1 MLRWNSLILWAAIV
15 VGGLGAGIERAA
27 GEPVSAVGAISKV
40 TVYRGQALVT
50 RRVEVEAPAGTAE
63 LVVPGLPANILPE
76 SIYAQSS
83 GDVKILSVRYR
94 QHAVSEDTR
103 EEVRQLD
110 AQIESVNHNL
120 KVATEQSE
128 HLKVQWK
135 MFESLRDFTVTAEKS
150 DLNRGLLTFEP
161 IDNLTGLIEKKGTD
175 YLNRRLELEDTLAD
189 LQNKLS
195 LLDRQRKDLMAGQ
208 SKTER
213 EAVVFLAG
221 AGPRLAL
228 EISYLVNGAGW
239 QQQYNLRANP
249 DRSTVAIEYNAVVN
263 QTSGED
269 WNGVL
274 LSLSTAEP
282 TMVAAAPVLDP
293 MLVGLGARGQVL
305 AQQPEPGALQQVA
318 ANQQAGPLSPGDQ
331 VRQMQQQRKVSISKG
346 IAANAELNE
355 LALSNQTLYFN
366 STQKDI
372 EQFQRQMAEVARVEG
387 VSVTYDL
394 PGKLTLPSRSD
405 QQLVTVATITTKA
418 EFTLIASPL
427 LTDYVYLQADMVN
440 SSDTI
445 LLPGP
450 ASIFR
455 DGQFVGRGNV
465 PLVTSGERFTA
476 GFGIDSQ
483 VQVAHELEEKTTRIQ
498 GGNRIDTYTYRIA
511 LRNYKNSPVGLR
523 LLDRLPYTED
533 SSIRIELGKTEP
545 TLSTDAEYVRTIGKK
560 GILRWDLQLG
570 ANTIDDKATI
580 VRYSYTMEY
589 DRNMQIQPR
598 RPSGRQ

>member
-1 MLRWNSLILWAAIV
+1 MTRLNRLVLWAAIV
-15 VGGLGAGIERAA
+15 AASLGWGVERAA
-27 GEPVSAVGAISKV
+27 GEPVSAGGTISKV

-50 RRVEVEAPAGTAE
+50 RRVEIETPAQVSE

-83 GDVKILSVRYR
+83 ADVKVLSVRYR
-94 QHAVSEDTR
+94 QHAVNEDTR

-110 AQIESVNHNL
+110 SQMESVKHDI
-120 KVATEQSE
+120 KVTTEQNEQLSS
-128 HLKVQWK
+128 QWK
-135 MFESLRDFTVTAEKS
+135 MFESLRDFTVTAEKA

-161 IDNLTGLIEKKGTD
+161 IGNLTGLIEKKGTD
-175 YLNRRLELEDTLAD
+175 YLNQRIELEDKLAD

-195 LLDRQRKDLMAGQ
+195 LLDRQRKDLVAGQ

-213 EAVVFLAG
+213 EAVVFLSG
-221 AGPRLAL
+221 AGKRISL
-228 EISYLVNGAGW
+228 EISYLVSGAGW

-249 DRSTVAIEYNAVVN
+249 DRSTVAVEYDAVVN

-269 WNGVL
+269 WNGVT

-293 MLVGLGARGQVL
+293 MLVGLGGRGPIGVQQGEQAMAQNV
-305 AQQPEPGALQQVA
+305 AQQPL
-318 ANQQAGPLSPGDQ
+318 LSPADQ
-331 VRQMQQQRKVSISKG
+331 VRQIQQQRKVTIGKG
-346 IAANAELNE
+346 IAANTELNE
-355 LALSNQTLYFN
+355 LALTNQNFYFN
-366 STQKDI
+366 STQKEI

-405 QQLVTVATITTKA
+405 QQLVTVATITAKA

-440 SSDTI
+440 GSDTI

-455 DGQFVGRGNV
+455 DGQFVGRGSV

-483 VQVAHELEEKTTRIQ
+483 VQVAHELEEKTTRVQ

-511 LRNYKNSPVGLR
+511 LRNYKSAAVGLR

-533 SSIRIELGKTEP
+533 TSIRIELGKADP
-545 TLSTDAEYVRTIGKK
+545 TLSADAEYARTLQKK
-560 GILRWDLQLG
+560 GILRWDLKLG
-570 ANTIDDKATI
+570 PNTIDDKATI

-598 RPSGRQ
+598 RSPGRQ

>member
-1 MLRWNSLILWAAIV
+1 MLRWNSLVLWTAIV
-15 VGGLGAGIERAA
+15 AGGLGAGIERAA
-27 GEPVSAVGAISKV
+27 GEPVSAVGTISKV

-50 RRVEVEAPAGTAE
+50 RRIEVEAPAGTSE

-94 QHAVSEDTR
+94 QHAVNEDTR

-110 AQIESVNHNL
+110 AQIESVNHDI
-120 KVATEQSE
+120 KVATEQNE
-128 HLKVQWK
+128 HLNVQWK
-135 MFESLRDFTVTAEKS
+135 MFESLREFTVTAEKS
-150 DLNRGLLTFEP
+150 DLNRGLLAFEP
-161 IDNLTGLIEKKGTD
+161 LDNLTGLIEKKGTD
-175 YLNRRLELEDTLAD
+175 YLNRRLELEDKLAD

-208 SKTER
+208 SKMER
-213 EAVVFLAG
+213 EAVVFMGG
-221 AGPRLAL
+221 AGTHLAL
-228 EISYLVNGAGW
+228 ELSYLVSGAGW

-269 WNGVL
+269 WNGVA

-305 AQQPEPGALQQVA
+305 AQQPEQQMAANQQVA
-318 ANQQAGPLSPGDQ
+318 ALSPGDQ

-355 LALSNQTLYFN
+355 LAISNQALYFN

-440 SSDTI
+440 GSDTI

-511 LRNYKNSPVGLR
+511 LRNYKNAAVGLR

-533 SSIRIELGKTEP
+533 SSIRIDLGKTEP
-545 TLSTDAEYVRTIGKK
+545 ALSTDAEYVRTIGKK
-560 GILRWDLQLG
+560 GILRWDLKLG